1 MGDAVVAEEHL
12 PTGLLVGMTIEIATG
27 GSGRRTWEG
36 EEKGDEYADQ
46 DDVEAVECEGSHK
59 VMESHVD

>member
-1 MGDAVVAEEHL
+1 MGDAVVAEEYL
-12 PTGLLVGMTIEIATG
+12 PTGLLVGMTVEIATC

-36 EEKGDEYADQ
+36 DEKGEYADQ

-59 VMESHVD
+59 VMESHID